1 MIITLNIASKF
12 ATLKLGKT
20 AEMYLKYTFSKQI
33 LVFAIAWMGTRDIYV
48 ALTLTII
55 FIILFDFL
63 LNDESRFC
71 ILPQDFKEFYEN
83 IDADITHEDYV
94 KAKTTVDKYVEQ
106 KEKDTDQPSSVANK
120 SSAAFHVR
128 Q

>member
-1 MIITLNIASKF
+1 
-12 ATLKLGKT
+12 
-20 AEMYLKYTFSKQI
+20 
-33 LVFAIAWMGTRDIYV
+33 MGTRDIYV